1 MKSNEGLIWIPISYG
16 RVYYWANSAVTK
28 VARCS
33 SLQTEADD
41 LYYDASA
48 LEPDEM

>member
-1 MKSNEGLIWIPISYG
+1 MRVLSESPSQMGGFITELILS
-16 RVYYWANSAVTK
+16 VVTK

-33 SLQTEADD
+33 RLQTEADD
-41 LYYDASA
+41 LYYDTST